1 MKPVIFAA
9 AAAIVTAGILPAH
22 AQSQQDC
29 SNMLTVAIGS
39 ALDREGFDT
48 SGICDL
54 TVADLAQIRAMLE
67 EDGMSN
73 NVRQSIEQ
81 ILAGEG

>member
-1 MKPVIFAA
+1 MKPIILAA
-9 AAAIVTAGILPAH
+9 ATAFTLAGILPAH

-29 SNMLTVAIGS
+29 SDMLTVAVGS

-48 SGICDL
+48 SNICDL

-73 NVRQSIEQ
+73 NVRQSIEL